1 LGRLKVVVVQVDGY
15 SIGAIWCATHGSGFV
30 VYHLGCITFVTAG
43 EHRIAIFFKEIY
55 YADSNTRCTK
65 INYKIVPVT
74 SFTKYVVYRTSG
86 NE

>member
-1 LGRLKVVVVQVDGY
+1 
-15 SIGAIWCATHGSGFV
+15 
-30 VYHLGCITFVTAG
+30 LGCVTFVTVG

-65 INYKIVPVT
+65 INYKIVPVN